1 MYYSVYYGV
10 TYMITYTKDEIMTA
24 TDVVRNFSSVLKS
37 ISRKEKEKIVI
48 VKNNNFD
55 AVMIS
60 VDKYEKLVGAM
71 EILENIYKKTKR

>member
-1 MYYSVYYGV
+1 
-10 TYMITYTKDEIMTA
+10 MISYTKDEIMTA

-37 ISRKEKEKIVI
+37 VSRKEKEKIVI

-60 VDKYEKLVGAM
+60 VDRYEKLVGAM
-71 EILENIYKKTKR
+71 EILENIYKKTKK

>member
-1 MYYSVYYGV
+1 
-10 TYMITYTKDEIMTA
+10 MISYTKDEIMTA

-37 ISRKEKEKIVI
+37 VSKKEKEKVVI

-60 VDKYEKLVGAM
+60 VDRYEKLTEAM
-71 EILENIYKKTKR
+71 DILEKIYRKTKK